1 MLLCVAMPECA
12 VAQYHKERGLVR
24 EGNEQFDKRNYRS
37 SYNRYNEALDHDSTS
52 YEALYN
58 RANAFYQ
65 YKTNTPEDES
75 LDYKT
80 SNVYYEQIAADTLL
94 TDMQRAEIYRN
105 LGESLFTQQQYE
117 AALNSITVEDV
128 KKVLQDILAQGNLV
142 QVVSAPKN

>member
-1 MLLCVAMPECA
+1 MLLCVAMPERA

-80 SNVYYEQIAADTLL
+80 SNVYYEQIAA
-94 TDMQRAEIYRN
+94 
-105 LGESLFTQQQYE
+105 
-117 AALNSITVEDV
+117 
-128 KKVLQDILAQGNLV
+128 
-142 QVVSAPKN
+142 